1 MNQKFDLTVIGGG
14 LAGCEAAL
22 QAANYGL
29 RVNLL
34 EMRPIVPTG
43 VHVSQDLAEVVCSNS
58 FGSKLSDRAS
68 GLLKQELQLLNSFL
82 LEIAEKTSVPAGRAL
97 AVDRELF
104 SKLVTERVS
113 SSPNIKITRMEARS
127 IPEGPTIV
135 ASGPLT
141 SQNLSQAISR
151 ITGEDSLFFFDA
163 VAPIINFES
172 IEMNKA
178 FRASRYQ
185 YEQSSKGDY
194 INLPFT
200 KDEYI
205 QFVELLRKA
214 DRIPLKN
221 MEYDIDKGVTAG
233 SKEFF
238 EGCLPV
244 EILALRGENALAY
257 GPMRPV
263 GLIDPHTTSRPYAVV
278 QLRQD
283 NLAGNL
289 YNMVGFQTNLT
300 IKEQKRIF
308 TTIPGLESAQFERFG
323 QMHRN
328 TYIASPKLL
337 HPSLQFRS
345 RPDLFFAGQ
354 ITGVEGY
361 VGNIGTGLLAGINA
375 VRLISNQAL
384 IILPQAT
391 MLGALCNYISKANL
405 ADFQPMKA
413 NFGLLAPLTIT
424 SKKGKHDR
432 AILYSER
439 SLRELNSYLKNLE

>member
-263 GLIDPHTTSRPYAVV
+263 GLIDPHTNSRPYAVV

>member
-172 IEMNKA
+172 IDMNKA